1 MTVEDPQIIE
11 AKIISLMLSAPEQIA
26 FNDIAEHIEECI
38 VNRTPEASR
47 YLIICVRAFAKL
59 MSMKAFQEKL
69 RDFFDCHY
77 PNDIIL
83 QLTKHYF
90 TDYDSSRKGLPQ
102 TEAQNAQTLI
112 SQPLGVQKA
121 MARQHLRSHH
131 EALLYS
137 PWPQVIEILCSN
149 PAVQERDI
157 LFMASRRPTM
167 NELLE
172 PILISQWTSRSE
184 IRFALAANPALK
196 VSHAFRCALTL
207 PAAKLPILSEMP
219 ELHPVLRNLALSI
232 MQAAKKM
239 QM

>member
-1 MTVEDPQIIE
+1 MTVEDPKIIE
-11 AKIISLMLSAPEQIA
+11 AKIISLMLNAPEQIA
-26 FNDIAEHIEECI
+26 FNEIAEHIEESI
-38 VNRTPEASR
+38 VNRAAEASR

-59 MSMKAFQEKL
+59 MQDPRFQAKL
-69 RDFFDCHY
+69 PDFFECHY
-77 PNDIIL
+77 PNETVL
-83 QLTKHYF
+83 HLTKHYF
-90 TDYDSSRKGLPQ
+90 TDYDASRKGIPE

-121 MARQHLRSHH
+121 MARMHLRSHH

-157 LFMASRRPTM
+157 MFMASRRPTM

-172 PILISQWTSRSE
+172 PILVSQWTSRSE

-196 VSHAFRCALTL
+196 VSHAYRCALTL
-207 PAAKLPILSEMP
+207 PMTKLPVLNEMP
-219 ELHPVLRNLALSI
+219 ELHPVLRSLALYI
-232 MQAAKKM
+232 MNASKEALN
-239 QM
+239 